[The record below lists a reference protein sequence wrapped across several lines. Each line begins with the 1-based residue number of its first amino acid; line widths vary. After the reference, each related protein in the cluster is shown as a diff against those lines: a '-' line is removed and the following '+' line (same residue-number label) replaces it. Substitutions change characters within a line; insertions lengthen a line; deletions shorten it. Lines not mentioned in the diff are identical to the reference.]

1 MRVDGTGPGSV
12 ERSRDSGRSEE
23 VGSGHKRHRSK
34 ESDGEGGDKVAIS
47 TRARDVAK
55 AREAAGSASD
65 VDEAKVAKLRA
76 AIQSGAY
83 NVDNDKVADRLVEEH
98 LHTLF

>member
-12 ERSRDSGRSEE
+12 ERSRDSGGTEGVS
-23 VGSGHKRHRSK
+23 SGHKRHRAR
-34 ESDGEGGDKVAIS
+34 EADGENGDKVAIS
-47 TRARDVAK
+47 GRARDIAK
-55 AREAAGSASD
+55 AREAVGSASD